1 MQEVCINAVESPFL
15 RPKAAA
21 AFLGYTEKTLATY
34 RSRGTGP
41 TYIKKGKRVLY
52 RRDDLLAFITEGAI
66 VKTKAN
72 QPGVL
77 LSGK

>member
-1 MQEVCINAVESPFL
+1 MKDIYESVAPPFL

-34 RSRGTGP
+34 RSAGTGP
-41 TYIKKGKRVLY
+41 KYIKRGRMVFY
-52 RRDDLLAFITEGAI
+52 RKADLVEFLTTGAV

-72 QPGVL
+72 QPGQL
-77 LSGK
+77 LG